1 MGDAFGKAAAW
12 IFKRVVWTAVLAAL
26 VLGSIGLTRGLLLW
40 RSAAAAEAI
49 EPLPVETATARLQDS
64 YRAVRRF
71 PGRINAAQVSDVGF
85 QVGGEI
91 VEVLVEVGDSVAAGD
106 AVARLDPERLRLRLE
121 ELAAARSEAEASLK
135 RAEAALGRTLE
146 LFADGFAT
154 QQNVDDATAER
165 DGFRARVRQLARS
178 RENAEVDLND
188 ATLRAPFG
196 GVVVGR
202 YLDAGATVTAGQ
214 PVLRINEKGS
224 LDAIV
229 GVPARFARRIGVGDE
244 FEVASTD
251 VSARA
256 RVTGVGDEIDA
267 ATQTVAIRLE
277 IREDPGFI
285 PGGLVRLEL
294 DEERRG
300 RGAWAPAL
308 ALLESYRG
316 LWSVYVVEDVEDGV
330 GTVARKDVEIIHIG
344 NERVFVR
351 GALEDGDR
359 IVAAAPFRFVPGQ
372 KVRIVSDQMTFDPDD
387 ADPQDDAS
395 ETAGGGAEGASR

>member
-1 MGDAFGKAAAW
+1 MGKALGDAAAW
-12 IFKRVVWTAVLAAL
+12 IFKRIMWTAVFAAVLFGTLALA
-26 VLGSIGLTRGLLLW
+26 RGLLLW
-40 RSAAAAEAI
+40 RSAAAAEAA

-85 QVGGEI
+85 QVGGEVI
-91 VEVLVEVGDSVAAGD
+91 EVLVEVGDGVAAGD
-106 AVARLDPERLRLRLE
+106 PLARLDPERLRLRLE
-121 ELAAARSEAEASLK
+121 EIAAARAEAEASLK
-135 RAEAALGRTLE
+135 RAEAALKRTLD

-154 QQNVDDATAER
+154 EADVDDATAER
-165 DGFRARVRQLARS
+165 DRFRARVRQLARS
-178 RENAEVDLND
+178 RENAGVDLDD

-202 YLDAGATVTAGQ
+202 YLDAGATVAAGQ
-214 PVLRINEKGS
+214 PVLRINAKGS

-229 GVPARFARRIGVGDE
+229 GVPARFAGRIDVGDD
-244 FEVASTD
+244 FEIASRD

-256 RVTGVGDEIDA
+256 RVTGIGDEIDT

-277 IREDPGFI
+277 IREDPGLI

-294 DEERRG
+294 EEERRG
-300 RGAWAPAL
+300 RGAWTPAL
-308 ALLESYRG
+308 ALSESFRG
-316 LWSVYVVEDVEDGV
+316 LWSVYVVEDVADGV

-344 NERVFVR
+344 NERVYVR

-359 IVAAAPFRFVPGQ
+359 VIAAAPFRFVPGQ
-372 KVRIVSDQMTFDPDD
+372 KVRIVGGRTPASPAPGSQAGARAAGD
-387 ADPQDDAS
+387 ADAS
-395 ETAGGGAEGASR
+395 ADGAM